1 MNNTEFQAV
10 LQKAVKGNR
19 VALEQLLIL
28 YKPLID
34 HASMVIGKLD
44 EDLRQE
50 IMLHLVKTIPQFGKL
65 ME

>member
-1 MNNTEFQAV
+1 MNSTEFQAV
-10 LQKAVKGNR
+10 LQKAVKGDR

-34 HASMVIGKLD
+34 HASMVNGRLD

-50 IMLHLVKTIPQFGKL
+50 IMLHLVKAIPQFAKL

>member
-1 MNNTEFQAV
+1 MNSTEFHAV
-10 LQKAVKGNR
+10 LKKAVAGDL

-34 HASMVIGKLD
+34 HASMVNGKLD

-50 IMLHLVKTIPQFGKL
+50 IMLHLVKAIPQFAKL
-65 ME
+65 MK

>member
-1 MNNTEFQAV
+1 MNSTEFHAV
-10 LQKAVKGNR
+10 LKKAVAGDL

-34 HASMVIGKLD
+34 HASIVNGRLD

-50 IMLHLVKTIPQFGKL
+50 IMLHLVKAIPQFAKL
-65 ME
+65 IE

>member
-1 MNNTEFQAV
+1 MNSTEFHAV
-10 LQKAVKGNR
+10 LQKAIRRDR
-19 VALEQLLIL
+19 VGLEQLLIL

-34 HASMVIGKLD
+34 HASMVNGKLD

-50 IMLHLVKTIPQFGKL
+50 ILLHLVKAIPQFAKL

>member
-1 MNNTEFQAV
+1 MNSAVFHAV
-10 LQKAVKGNR
+10 LQKAVKGDR

-34 HASMVIGKLD
+34 HASMVNGRLD

-50 IMLHLVKTIPQFGKL
+50 IMLHLVKAIPQFGPL

>member
-1 MNNTEFQAV
+1 M
-10 LQKAVKGNR
+10 
-19 VALEQLLIL
+19 ALEQLLIL

-34 HASMVIGKLD
+34 HASMVNGKLD

-50 IMLHLVKTIPQFGKL
+50 ILLHLVKAIPQFGKL

>member
-1 MNNTEFQAV
+1 MNSTEFHAV
-10 LQKAVKGNR
+10 LKKAVAGDL

-34 HASMVIGKLD
+34 HASMVNGKLD

-50 IMLHLVKTIPQFGKL
+50 IMLHLVKAIPQFGKL

>member
-1 MNNTEFQAV
+1 MNSTEFQAV
-10 LQKAVKGNR
+10 LQKAVKGDR

-28 YKPLID
+28 YTPLID
-34 HASMVIGKLD
+34 HASMVNGKLD

-50 IMLHLVKTIPQFGKL
+50 IMLHLVKAIPQFSKL

>member
-1 MNNTEFQAV
+1 MNSTEFHAV
-10 LQKAVKGNR
+10 LKKAVAGDL

-34 HASMVIGKLD
+34 HASIVNGRLD

-50 IMLHLVKTIPQFGKL
+50 IMLHLVKAIPRFAKL
-65 ME
+65 IE

>member
-28 YKPLID
+28 YKPLIG
-34 HASMVIGKLD
+34 HASMVNGKLD

-50 IMLHLVKTIPQFGKL
+50 IMLHLVKAIPQFGQL

>member
-1 MNNTEFQAV
+1 MNSTEFQAV
-10 LQKAVKGNR
+10 LQKAVKGDR
-19 VALEQLLIL
+19 AALEQLLIL

-34 HASMVIGKLD
+34 HASMVNGKLD

-50 IMLHLVKTIPQFGKL
+50 IMLHLVKAIPQFGKL